1 MKLFPSI
8 LVLPSA
14 YLAYGEALAPEAQ
27 QELAKKLGVMAQAQI
42 IHNVILGLLTNGNL

>member
-27 QELAKKLGVMAQAQI
+27 QPLAKKLRKPNAL
-42 IHNVILGLLTNGNL
+42 NVDR